1 MTAPMFRAAV
11 KPVSI
16 LFLAA
21 VSSSLW
27 AAGFDVPVIAT
38 AMQGTSNAN
47 HAEANDASVLY
58 YNPAGITRLKGTNV
72 SNSLSIITLS
82 GKVENLGTTGTPSP
96 EQTGPGEEGPL
107 IQGGGAGSYWPKVLG
122 SAALFAS
129 TPWNDEIT
137 LGFGLFPAAGG
148 NLNNKSD
155 WFGRNFADST
165 AVEIID
171 ANTVGAIRFDDKH
184 SLGFGTN
191 LLVGHLKQKLEIDIP
206 GVAPYLLQPVLS
218 DVSADS
224 LTPWLAPAEISQLTQ
239 LLGLNPADIK
249 LGILYDQL
257 PPELKGQLA
266 KLGGQALL
274 TSDSHGSGTIEMYGY
289 GLGWNMGYMFSP
301 DDDTRFGISFRSK
314 VRMKMRGEIDW
325 EVSNVHGN
333 TDSTIGLP
341 APDGTRV
348 SGSELLSEYYRP
360 DATTKSTLIVP
371 AKLSFGLFH
380 RLNDTIDLMTDLT
393 LNKTSDV
400 KEIKVYI
407 SDVKEPN
414 RDVAI
419 KQEPGVINTKWR
431 DSFKLSVGG
440 NYHYDDKLTL
450 RGGYMY
456 DMTPI
461 RSARYRHPS
470 APDSNRH
477 MLSVGANYQW
487 KKNMNVDAAYS
498 LVHLEDTESHY
509 RDPCRGDHLE
519 NDDGS
524 FDGSGPANCTGN
536 GGTFHGRFT
545 DTFIHILGLQ
555 LNSRF

>member
-1 MTAPMFRAAV
+1 MTASVLRPTLKHLSLA
-11 KPVSI
+11 I
-16 LFLAA
+16 LAA
-21 VSSSLW
+21 CATPVW

-58 YNPAGITRLKGTNV
+58 YNPAGITRLKGLNV

-107 IQGGGAGSYWPKVLG
+107 IEGGGAGTYWPKVLG

-129 TPWNDEIT
+129 MPWNDEIT
-137 LGFGLFPAAGG
+137 LGFGIFPAAGG
-148 NLNNKSD
+148 NLNNKAD
-155 WFGRNFADST
+155 WFGRNFADAT

-171 ANTVGAIRFDDKH
+171 ANSVGAIRFDDKH

-191 LLVGHLKQKLEIDIP
+191 LLIGHLNQKLQIDIP
-206 GVAPYLLQPVLS
+206 GVAPYLLQPVVS

-239 LLGLNPADIK
+239 LLGVNPADIK

-266 KLGGQALL
+266 KLAGQALL
-274 TSDSHGSGTIEMYGY
+274 TPESRGSGTIEMYGY
-289 GLGWNMGYMFSP
+289 GLGWNIGYMFSP
-301 DDDTRFGISFRSK
+301 VDETRFGISFRSK
-314 VRMKMRGEIDW
+314 VRMKMRGDIDW
-325 EVSNVHGN
+325 EVSRVEGN

-341 APDGTRV
+341 APDGERV

-360 DATTKSTLIVP
+360 DATTKSTLIIP

-380 RLNDTIDLMTDLT
+380 KLNDKIDLMSDLT

-407 SDVKEPN
+407 LDEKEPN

-477 MLSVGANYQW
+477 MLSVGANYKL
-487 KKNMNVDAAYS
+487 KKNMHVDAAYS

>member
-1 MTAPMFRAAV
+1 MTASVLSPTL
-11 KPVSI
+11 KSLSI
-16 LFLAA
+16 AILATC
-21 VSSSLW
+21 STNLW

-38 AMQGTSNAN
+38 GMQGTSNAN

-58 YNPAGITRLKGTNV
+58 FNPAGITRLRGMNL
-72 SNSLSIITLS
+72 SNSLSTIALT
-82 GKVENLGTTGTPSP
+82 GKVENLGTTGTPTP
-96 EQTGPGEEGPL
+96 DQTGPGEEGPL
-107 IQGGGAGSYWPKVLG
+107 IEGGEAGTYWPKVLA
-122 SAALFAS
+122 SASLFAS
-129 TPWNDEIT
+129 MPWNDEIT

-165 AVEIID
+165 AVEILD
-171 ANTVGAIRFDDKH
+171 ANSVGAIRFDDKH

-191 LLVGHLKQKLEIDIP
+191 LLIGHLKQKLEIDIP
-206 GVAPYLLQPVLS
+206 GVSPYLLQPVIA

-224 LTPWLAPAEISQLTQ
+224 LTPYLAPAEISQLTQ
-239 LLGLNPADIK
+239 LLGLNSADVK
-249 LGILYDQL
+249 LGTLYDQMT
-257 PPELKGQLA
+257 PEQRGQLA
-266 KLGGQALL
+266 TLAGQALL

-289 GLGWNMGYMFSP
+289 GLGWNMGYMFSR
-301 DDDTRFGISFRSK
+301 DDNTRFGISFRSK
-314 VRMKMRGEIDW
+314 VRVKMRGEIDW
-325 EVSNVHGN
+325 EVDNVHGQ

-380 RLNDTIDLMTDLT
+380 RLNDKIDLLSDLT

-461 RSARYRHPS
+461 RSAKYRHPS

-477 MLSVGANYQW
+477 MLSVGANYKW

-498 LVHLEDTESHY
+498 LVHLEDAESHY

>member
-1 MTAPMFRAAV
+1 MTAPMLRPLVKSLSVAV
-11 KPVSI
+11 LATSVSN
-16 LFLAA
+16 
-21 VSSSLW
+21 LW

-58 YNPAGITRLKGTNV
+58 YNPAGITRLKGLNV

-82 GKVENLGTTGTPSP
+82 GKVENLGTTGTPTP
-96 EQTGPGEEGPL
+96 DQTGPGEEGPL
-107 IQGGGAGSYWPKVLG
+107 IEGGGAGSYWPKILG

-129 TPWNDEIT
+129 MPWNDEIT

-148 NLNNKSD
+148 NLNNKAD

-165 AVEIID
+165 AVEIVD
-171 ANTVGAIRFDDKH
+171 ANSVGAIRFDEKH

-191 LLVGHLKQKLEIDIP
+191 LLIGHLKQKLQIDIP
-206 GVAPYLLQPVLS
+206 GVSPYLLQPVIS

-224 LTPWLAPAEISQLTQ
+224 LTPFLAPAEISQLTQ
-239 LLGLNPADIK
+239 LLGVNSADIK
-249 LGILYDQL
+249 LGVLYDL
-257 PPELKGQLA
+257 LSPEQKGQLA

-274 TSDSHGSGTIEMYGY
+274 TPDSHGSGTIEMYGY
-289 GLGWNMGYMFSP
+289 GLGWNMGYLFTVN
-301 DDDTRFGISFRSK
+301 DDTRLGISFRSK

-325 EVSNVHGN
+325 EVSEVHGN

-341 APDGTRV
+341 APDGERV
-348 SGSELLSEYYRP
+348 SGSELLSQYYRP
-360 DATTKSTLIVP
+360 DATTKSTLIIP

-380 RLNDTIDLMTDLT
+380 RLNDKLDLMSDLT

-400 KEIKVYI
+400 KEIKVTI
-407 SDVKEPN
+407 LDVKEPN
-414 RDVAI
+414 RDVYI
-419 KQEPGVINTKWR
+419 KQEPGVIVTKWR
-431 DSFKLSVGG
+431 DSFKLSLGG

-461 RSARYRHPS
+461 PSARYRHPS

-477 MLSVGANYQW
+477 MLSVGANYKL
-487 KKNMNVDAAYS
+487 KKNMHVDAAYS

-519 NDDGS
+519 NEDGS

-555 LNSRF
+555 LNTRF